1 MQGLRGQTSGPA
13 ASRELAQGVR
23 GPGEELR
30 MPCRLA
36 LCDPGAQTQAREAEL
51 TRLANTLDSLWLH
64 LLPMKLQKLKLSC
77 VPPPTWPPA
86 AGPDCQT
93 AAGGGALKA
102 GLPGSSSRW
111 LSPSGLGQAPFVTL
125 GFLACEMG
133 PRSPP
138 GGRP

>member
-1 MQGLRGQTSGPA
+1 MQGPRGQTSGPA

-77 VPPPTWPPA
+77 VLPPTWPPA
-86 AGPDCQT
+86 AGPERQT

-102 GLPGSSSRW
+102 GLPRVEFSLAVSVW
-111 LSPSGLGQAPFVTL
+111 PWASPFCDSQFPCL
-125 GFLACEMG
+125 
-133 PRSPP
+133 
-138 GGRP
+138 